1 MAVVSGE
8 AVTTSLLEQA
18 RLSGYEQG
26 ITEARRATAQVL
38 QVACDEADHA
48 GYQRGY
54 ADGRRYRVSW
64 AVLIIFTAAGFACGV
79 IA

>member
-18 RLSGYEQG
+18 RVSGYEQG
-26 ITEARRATAQVL
+26 VSEARRATAQVL

-48 GYQRGY
+48 GYQRGF
-54 ADGRRYRVSW
+54 ADGRRFRVSW
-64 AVLIIFTAAGFACGV
+64 AVVIMFTIAGFACGTL
-79 IA
+79 A